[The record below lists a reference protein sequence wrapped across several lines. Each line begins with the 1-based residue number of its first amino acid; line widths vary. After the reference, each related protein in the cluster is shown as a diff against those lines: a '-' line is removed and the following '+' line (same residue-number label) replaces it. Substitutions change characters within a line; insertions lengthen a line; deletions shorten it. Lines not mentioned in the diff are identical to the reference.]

1 MKDKAKTNKEAAES
15 PNPEDLGLT
24 IVERDPASLNPA
36 VYNPRKLGPDAKKQ
50 IRTSIEKFG
59 MVDPI
64 IVNMHPER
72 ENTVVGGH
80 QRLTVLKELGWPKVP
95 CVHVNLNEND
105 EKELNLRLNRNHGD
119 WDYELLYANF
129 DTDFLTQV
137 GFKNEEFTELE
148 SDYEKKLD
156 SITNAKAEMPIVPQ
170 YSESYQ
176 IVSIFCTNDLDFNM
190 VTNLLKLQKAQ
201 DYKGVRV
208 GQTLVMTADD
218 FKTRIS
224 EITDNLAE
232 SES

>member
-1 MKDKAKTNKEAAES
+1 MTSKAKPTTGEAKS
-15 PNPEDLGLT
+15 PNPEGLGLT

-50 IRTSIEKFG
+50 IRASIEKFG

-64 IVNMHPER
+64 IVNMHPDR

-95 CVHVNLNEND
+95 CVYVELNEHD

-129 DTDFLTQV
+129 DTDFLTNV
-137 GFKNEEFTELE
+137 GFKKDDFAELE
-148 SDYEKKLD
+148 SDYEKK
-156 SITNAKAEMPIVPQ
+156 INAATNATAEMPIVPQ
-170 YSESYQ
+170 YGESYH

-190 VTNLLKLQKAQ
+190 VTNLLKLGKAQ

-208 GQTLVMTADD
+208 GQSLVMTADD
-218 FKTRIS
+218 FKERIS
-224 EITDNLAE
+224 EITSNLA
-232 SES
+232 